1 MKTVFALLLTVLS
14 LVNSLQA
21 QGLLKKL
28 KQKAEQVT
36 SDALGKKMNTEADK
50 AINGDKQGK
59 QSTPAGET
67 AKQATASPGN
77 TGNVQSFS
85 RYDFIP
91 GKTVLFEENFMQ
103 DNIGEFPLKWYT
115 KTKGEVV
122 TLNNTSGQW
131 LRIFPDGMYFA
142 PPVQLKEDYTIEFDV
157 LMNWPNG
164 GTNLTGHLSALIISL
179 YDGNNAR
186 VITSYDYQPQKVLTL
201 DIQPKEKTADLRLEM
216 FQVKQV
222 GYRSPFVN
230 TNSLVGK
237 SGKIVHIAICIQ
249 KQRFRAWID
258 ENKIFD
264 SPEVLPEN
272 SIFNTLYFSMG
283 HTGYTPEQTGY
294 YISNIKMAAGV
305 PDTRQKIFTTGKYV
319 TTGISFDFNSDRIK
333 PISYPVLKQV
343 ADALKEEA
351 AARIK
356 IVGHTDSDGA
366 DKDNLDLSVR
376 RAESVKQYLVKE
388 FGIDASRME
397 TTGKGESEPLK
408 KELTAQDKANNRRV
422 EFIKL

>member
-1 MKTVFALLLTVLS
+1 MKTFFALLLAVLS
-14 LVNSLQA
+14 FENSIQA
-21 QGLLKKL
+21 QGLLRKL

-36 SDALGKKMNTEADK
+36 SDAVGKKMDKEADK

-59 QSTPAGET
+59 QSTPACET
-67 AKQATASPGN
+67 AKAGTPAQDNMGS
-77 TGNVQSFS
+77 VQSFS

-115 KTKGEVV
+115 RTKGEVV
-122 TLNNTSGQW
+122 TLNNIAGQW
-131 LRIFPDGMYFA
+131 MRIFPDGIYFA

-164 GTNLTGHLSALIISL
+164 GTNLTGHLSSLGIAL

-186 VITSYDYQPQKVLTL
+186 VITSYDYQPQKIVTL
-201 DIQPKEKTADLRLEM
+201 NIQPKEKTADLVLET
-216 FQVKQV
+216 FQVGQI
-222 GYRSPFVN
+222 GYKSPFVN

-264 SPEVLPEN
+264 APEVVPAN
-272 SIFNTLYFSMG
+272 SIFNTLRLTMG

-294 YISNIKMAAGV
+294 YVSNIKMAAGV

-319 TTGISFDFNSDRIK
+319 TTGISFDINSDKIK

-351 AARIK
+351 ALRIK
-356 IVGHTDSDGA
+356 IVGHTDSDGS
-366 DKDNLDLSVR
+366 DKDNLDLSMR
-376 RAESVKQYLVKE
+376 RAEAVKQYLVKE

-397 TTGKGESEPLK
+397 STGKGESEPLK
-408 KELTAQDKANNRRV
+408 KEATTQDKANNRRV